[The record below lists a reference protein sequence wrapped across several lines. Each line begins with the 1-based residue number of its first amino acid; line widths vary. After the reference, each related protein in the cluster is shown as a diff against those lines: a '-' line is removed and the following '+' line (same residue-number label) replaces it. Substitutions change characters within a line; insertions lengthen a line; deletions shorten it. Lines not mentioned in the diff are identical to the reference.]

1 MHIRGQA
8 RARDPGNSLHRFF
21 TCALQ
26 PLPVCFNRSTK
37 KGGGPEN
44 MEAYT
49 VALNGKPIDTVY
61 FQDGTDPQ
69 DVKRSLIDHDGYSPE
84 IVVIP
89 VYIFKA
95 INGAIA
101 TRGKNKGQLK
111 AKCPPSN
118 TDAAAAWQAI
128 QMEANPYKVSM
139 ATCLFFSERQTRIF
153 NCIVETIRRQ
163 SIDVRGLDRDRVA
176 LESIGVW

>member
-1 MHIRGQA
+1 
-8 RARDPGNSLHRFF
+8 
-21 TCALQ
+21 
-26 PLPVCFNRSTK
+26 
-37 KGGGPEN
+37 

-61 FQDGTDPQ
+61 FQNGTDPQ
-69 DVKRSLIDHDGYSPE
+69 EVKRSLVDHDGYSPE

-95 INGAIA
+95 IGDAIA

-163 SIDVRGLDRDRVA
+163 NIDVRGLDRDRVA
-176 LESIGVW
+176 LDSIGVREFLLPFFGGAFFRGGIPIHTRGRARARASTKKK